1 MTIGGWMLDK
11 LLALMWLLWPVM
23 LTFFLVA
30 LGILAFFIVFK
41 AGTMAA
47 FQRWF
52 GIAAPVNKPPQK
64 NGESSWALKA
74 IR

>member
-1 MTIGGWMLDK
+1 MLDK

-30 LGILAFFIVFK
+30 LGILAFFIIFK

-47 FQRWF
+47 FQRLF
-52 GIAAPVNKPPQK
+52 GMAAPVNKNPQR
-64 NGESSWALKA
+64 NRESTWALKA